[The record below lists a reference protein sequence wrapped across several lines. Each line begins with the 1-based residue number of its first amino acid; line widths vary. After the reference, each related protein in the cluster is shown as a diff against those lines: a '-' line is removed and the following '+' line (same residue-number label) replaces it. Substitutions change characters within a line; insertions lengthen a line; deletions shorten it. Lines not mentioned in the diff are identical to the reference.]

1 MAGSNALPSPDRR
14 ARVRLA
20 ALLAA
25 AALVVASCS
34 SDGSD
39 GASSTTTTDGAA
51 AATTTTAAGSM
62 GGTDPV
68 ADDPADGHEC
78 DAGSSSEG
86 SVSAEPVPG
95 VGSDLTVTSFD
106 GTPIRAHWFPLD
118 GASADE
124 PAPSVLMGP
133 GWSLSGDTSLGEQ
146 PAPFGLL
153 SISALHDEGY
163 SVLTWDP
170 RGFGESGGQAQVNS
184 PDAEGRDVQVL
195 LDWLAEQ
202 PQALLDDDG
211 DPRAGMV
218 GGSYG
223 GGIQLT
229 VAAIDCR
236 IDAIVPNMAWHS
248 LETALYENET
258 VKEGWAS
265 NLVEVAA
272 AGNLDPHIVSA
283 NESGS
288 TDGTLSAEDEQ
299 WFRERGPGDLVDQIT
314 TPTFLVQ
321 GTVDTL
327 FPLDEATAI
336 YSSLRERDVPVA
348 MAWYCGGHGVC
359 MVDEGDTE
367 LPAEATRAWLAR
379 FLGADESID
388 TGPRFTTVD
397 QEGETWAAGD
407 LPEATEELTGS
418 GAGTLGLTADS
429 VAGPITLGEGEGGLL
444 GGLVADI
451 TPAPAT
457 GPTVE
462 VPIDAGDVDGLA
474 LGAPKLSLAYSGTV
488 PDGTNPVRVF
498 AQLVDP
504 ELNVVVGNQITPVP
518 LVLDGTDQT
527 VEIDLE
533 TIAQRIR
540 PGASLT
546 LQLVATTPAYVAPR
560 LGGEVTFA
568 DISVVIPVV
577 TSMTP
582 SGGGDVR

>member
-1 MAGSNALPSPDRR
+1 MSQSHAPRFSSRR
-14 ARVRLA
+14 SGARRV
-20 ALLAA
+20 ALLAVA
-25 AALVVASCS
+25 AVLLASCS
-34 SDGSD
+34 SDGPD
-39 GASSTTTTDGAA
+39 GATSP
-51 AATTTTAAGSM
+51 TTTAAGTATSTTADDGS
-62 GGTDPV
+62 GGTEAL

-78 DAGSSSEG
+78 DRGSSTDEP
-86 SVSAEPVPG
+86 VAAEPVAG
-95 VGSDLTVTSFD
+95 VASDLTITSFD
-106 GTPIRAHWFPLD
+106 GTPIRAHWFPVE
-118 GASADE
+118 GSSKDE
-124 PAPSVLMGP
+124 PAPTVLMGP

-195 LDWLAEQ
+195 LDWVAEQ
-202 PQALLDDDG
+202 PQAQLDDGG

-236 IDAIVPNMAWHS
+236 VDAIVPNMAWHS
-248 LETALYENET
+248 LETALYENKT

-272 AGNLDPHIVSA
+272 AGNLDPHIISA
-283 NESGS
+283 NKSGS
-288 TDGTLSAEDEQ
+288 TDGTLSAQDEE
-299 WFRERGPGDLVDQIT
+299 WFRDRGPGDLVDQIT
-314 TPTFLVQ
+314 APTFLVQ

-336 YSSLRERDVPVA
+336 YTSLRERDVPVA

-359 MVDEGDTE
+359 LVDEGDTE

-379 FLGADESID
+379 FLAADESTD

-397 QEGETWAAGD
+397 QEGETWSASD
-407 LPEATEELTGS
+407 LPSATEELTGK
-418 GAGTLGLTADS
+418 GDGTLALTAES

-444 GGLVADI
+444 GGLVTDI

-457 GPTVE
+457 GPVVE
-462 VPIDAGDVDGLA
+462 VPIEADAADGLA
-474 LGAPKLSLAYSGTV
+474 LGAPRLTLAYSGTV

-504 ELNVVVGNQITPVP
+504 ELDVVVGNQITPIP

-527 VEIDLE
+527 VEIELE
-533 TIAQRIR
+533 TIAQRVH
-540 PGASLT
+540 PGSNLT
-546 LQLVATTPAYVAPR
+546 LQIVATTPAYVVPR
-560 LGGEVTFA
+560 LGGEVTF
-568 DISVVIPVV
+568 DEITISVPLV

-582 SGGGDVR
+582 AGGGDVR